1 MLVILTGIKDE
12 GGCKVQF
19 FKEYKKLK
27 MAITGIIIVIAT
39 SFIPEIDEAALTK
52 IVVLIISF
60 IFGQGMA
67 DWSKEA
73 KR

>member
-1 MLVILTGIKDE
+1 M
-12 GGCKVQF
+12 QF

-27 MAITGIIIVIAT
+27 MAISGIIIVIVT
-39 SFIPEIDEAALTK
+39 SYIPEIDEAALTK
-52 IVVLIISF
+52 IVALIVAY

-73 KR
+73 KK